1 MIVSDYFRNVVI
13 FLSILLLRLSC
24 FAQTNY
30 MEQDFSGS
38 GPFVNSNPGAGQFS
52 HLVTTN
58 AAASKFEF
66 GPGYMDMTRLVATNG
81 GLVRAVRAVP
91 FSPNPETL
99 YIQITF
105 SVEEITVGD
114 VNALYFY
121 SGENFSGTNS
131 TFPANANLFSRFTI
145 DFLSSSFVIHDIQ
158 TNKKSSPLPLKTPVT
173 ITWVLNNSS
182 DGHIYRKPE
191 TSANPDFKV
200 MPRKY
205 DLWVNETL
213 LVDEADA
220 YPGSS
225 GHSSTKLSNFEI
237 RFWTGVGRVRFGSLR
252 IRDVTGIL
260 PLHLVSFQAKKDYER
275 VSLSWK
281 TDLEDES
288 DFYIIRRSIDK
299 MFYGILDTIQVKDG
313 TDKHYLSQDPKPF
326 PGINYYRLEKVDKYR
341 NLIQSRDLAFSFDS
355 DTRVFVAPNPSLPDL
370 IHINTSGAA
379 LDWLKIYNL
388 KGEEINMIYKT
399 KNDGVIEIQ
408 PRRRLC
414 SGLYILSFIQNGKT
428 KFVRFLIEE

>member
-1 MIVSDYFRNVVI
+1 MIECNGYRGVFTLL
-13 FLSILLLRLSC
+13 FLVFVKYLA

-30 MEQDFSGS
+30 MEQNFSGS
-38 GPFVNSNPGAGQFS
+38 GPFVSANPDGGQFS

-58 AAASKFEF
+58 AATAKFEF
-66 GPGYMDMTRLVATNG
+66 GSGYMDMTRLVATGG

-91 FSPNPETL
+91 FSPNPESL

-105 SVEEITVGD
+105 SVEEINAAD

-121 SGENFSGTNS
+121 SGENFLGTNS
-131 TFPANANLFSRFTI
+131 TFPANASLFSRFTI
-145 DFLSSSFVIHDIQ
+145 DFLASSFVIHDIQ
-158 TNKKSSPLPLKTPVT
+158 TNKKSSPLPLQAPVT

-191 TSANPDFKV
+191 SSSNPDYKV

-225 GHSSTKLSNFEI
+225 GYSVNKLSNFEI

-252 IRDVTGIL
+252 IRDVAGIL
-260 PLHLVSFQAKKDYER
+260 PLHLVSFDAKRENER

-281 TDLEDES
+281 TDLEKET
-288 DFYIIRRSIDK
+288 DFYIIKRSKDKISYAIID
-299 MFYGILDTIQVKDG
+299 TVQVKEG
-313 TDKHYLSQDPKPF
+313 TDNIYSSQDPEPF
-326 PGINYYRLEKVDKYR
+326 SGINYYRLEKVDKYK
-341 NLIQSRDLAFSFDS
+341 NLIESRDLAFSFDS
-355 DTRVFVAPNPSLPDL
+355 ETKVFITPNPSLPDL
-370 IHINTSGAA
+370 IQIKTFGAA
-379 LDWLKIYNL
+379 LDFLKIYNL
-388 KGEEINMIYKT
+388 NGHEIDVAS
-399 KNDGVIEIQ
+399 KNWNNGILEIQ
-408 PRRRLC
+408 PVQRLC
-414 SGLYILSFIQNGKT
+414 SGLYIISFVQNEKN
-428 KFVRFLIEE
+428 RFLRFLVE

>member
-1 MIVSDYFRNVVI
+1 MIKTCFFPLVLLVCI
-13 FLSILLLRLSC
+13 LSFEDDKL

-30 MEQDFSGS
+30 MQQDFSGG
-38 GPFVNSNPGAGQFS
+38 GPFVNANPDAGQFS

-105 SVEEITVGD
+105 SVEEISVAD
-114 VNALYFY
+114 LNALYFY

-131 TFPANANLFSRFTI
+131 TFPPNANLFSRFTI
-145 DFLSSSFVIHDIQ
+145 DFLASSFVVHDIQ
-158 TNKKSSPLPLKTPVT
+158 TNKKSSPLPLQTPVT
-173 ITWVLNNSS
+173 VTWVLNNSS

-191 TSANPDFKV
+191 SSANPDYKV

-213 LVDEADA
+213 LIDEADA

-225 GHSSTKLSNFEI
+225 SYSINKLSNFEI
-237 RFWTGVGRVRFGSLR
+237 RFWTGVGRVRFGNLR

-260 PLHLVSFQAKKDYER
+260 PLFLVQFKAER
-275 VSLSWK
+275 ESEKALLSWTAGLQK
-281 TDLEDES
+281 DTDFFVIKKSRDKSAYEYVNTVQKNEDNSEYS
-288 DFYIIRRSIDK
+288 SY
-299 MFYGILDTIQVKDG
+299 
-313 TDKHYLSQDPKPF
+313 DPKPF
-326 PGINYYRLEKVDKYR
+326 EGLSYYRLEQIDKYG
-341 NLIQSRDLAFSFDS
+341 NLIDFQETTFVSEINDC
-355 DTRVFVAPNPSLPDL
+355 VFIFPNPSPPNL
-370 IHINTSGAA
+370 IRVHTGVGA
-379 LDWLKIYNL
+379 LSLLKIYDLRGQEVELVKEKTDKEIIEVRPL
-388 KGEEINMIYKT
+388 KRMS
-399 KNDGVIEIQ
+399 
-408 PRRRLC
+408 P
-414 SGLYILSFIQNGKT
+414 GLYTLSFIRNQNRESL
-428 KFVRFLIEE
+428 KFLVE